1 MEFVDWGEGDGSD
14 LLFHG
19 FNLPGM
25 EASGGL
31 IHLVKEAGAVITSMF
46 SSSWLVLLITTRFKA

>member
-31 IHLVKEAGAVITSMF
+31 IHLQGGGSSDHIHVQLFLAG
-46 SSSWLVLLITTRFKA
+46 SSDHH